1 MARIILEALLQ
12 ESNGI
17 YLRIIPR
24 INIDIEII
32 SIMFQKSNIK
42 FLIRAL
48 KVFFSFNKY
57 YKIRGYLII
66 FLNLKRKSQK
76 YTFRNSST
84 VNVATQIVSTT
95 SGIEMTKPCDVVGSA
110 S

>member
-1 MARIILEALLQ
+1 MISIARIILEALLH

-42 FLIRAL
+42 FLIRAS

-57 YKIRGYLII
+57 
-66 FLNLKRKSQK
+66 LKKEVIK
-76 YTFRNSST
+76 LF
-84 VNVATQIVSTT
+84 
-95 SGIEMTKPCDVVGSA
+95 C
-110 S
+110 